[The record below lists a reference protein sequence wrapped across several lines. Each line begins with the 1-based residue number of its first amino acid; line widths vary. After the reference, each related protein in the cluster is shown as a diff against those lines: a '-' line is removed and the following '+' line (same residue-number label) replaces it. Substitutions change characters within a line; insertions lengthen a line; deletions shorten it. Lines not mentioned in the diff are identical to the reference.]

1 MCVMY
6 YSLLNSSLSY
16 VLCYMLY
23 VIVCIY
29 IYCICACGPRP
40 EMSTLCGEWFLNER
54 ISRSCEPCSFPP
66 SRYCAPHCPHCYCK
80 LQIAVGPGHAKRGA
94 TCTYLKACSSLH
106 CSYYSNSFRA
116 TQGTVYTDQYLSVTV
131 IIVIYTSKQ

>member
-29 IYCICACGPRP
+29 ISCICACGPRP

-54 ISRSCEPCSFPP
+54 ISRSCEPCSSPLL
-66 SRYCAPHCPHCYCK
+66 STVPHTAHRDATAE
-80 LQIAVGPGHAKRGA
+80 LQTAVGPAMQKGVQPAP
-94 TCTYLKACSSLH
+94 
-106 CSYYSNSFRA
+106 
-116 TQGTVYTDQYLSVTV
+116 
-131 IIVIYTSKQ
+131 I